1 MKAVGNVNRSCSFRM
16 VGRKA
21 GSNLVL
27 EEMEQENGALAGGRG
42 RDELD
47 EVVQEESTFANDPVE

>member
-1 MKAVGNVNRSCSFRM
+1 M

-47 EVVQEESTFANDPVE
+47 EVVKEESTFANDPVE